1 MQHLAASSRRSRALG
16 TILVVA
22 LMILSFL
29 AVLFAT
35 NVQAQSSECA
45 GAEIVRTFTGT
56 QGQTTEP
63 FRIRGD
69 KFRIAFDTER
79 DGPNPRLEVTVF
91 EDGQP
96 TGESFVVTGEDS
108 GSEIISLGPGTFQL
122 EIQARNVDYDIDVDD
137 CLGTSNAQVTTS
149 QNQTTTAQDQTT
161 TAQDQTTTAQDQ
173 TIDETTA
180 ADANLDASANRP
192 DAENFRC
199 ELFLRVVRDDR
210 GALRR
215 QYRDDEL
222 IVQRFEQC
230 ISADVLADTIP
241 DRKLPFT
248 GGPSVPFGGGVLL
261 LVAAVLA
268 GRIIRR

>member
-1 MQHLAASSRRSRALG
+1 MQHLAASPRRSIALG
-16 TILVVA
+16 AILAVA
-22 LMILSFL
+22 LMALSFM
-29 AVLFAT
+29 AVLSAT
-35 NVQAQSSECA
+35 RVQAQSSECA
-45 GAEIVRTFTGT
+45 NPDNVRTFTGT

-79 DGPNPRLEVTVF
+79 DGPDPRLEVTVF

-96 TGESFVVTGEDS
+96 TGQSFVVRGDDS

-137 CLGTSNAQVTTS
+137 CLGTSNAQVTTPQNQTTTA
-149 QNQTTTAQDQTT
+149 QNQTTTAQDQT
-161 TAQDQTTTAQDQ
+161 
-173 TIDETTA
+173 INETTA

-192 DAENFRC
+192 DADNFRC
-199 ELFLRVVRDDR
+199 EFFLRVVRDDR

-230 ISADVLADTIP
+230 VSADVLADTIP

-248 GGPSVPFGGGVLL
+248 GGPSLPFGGGALL
-261 LVAAVLA
+261 LVIAAVLA